1 MGDPQLA
8 ADVAGAH
15 SLVGQLHYSLSHNVG
30 QGPPVD
36 KNSTKLVN
44 STVT

>member
-8 ADVAGAH
+8 ADVAGPH

-30 QGPPVD
+30 QRAAVD
-36 KNSTKLVN
+36 EKSSQLVDT
-44 STVT
+44 SVT